1 MKHLTFILLLV
12 MTCSLAKARQ
22 DDRGYIVK
30 VGEKA
35 PNIELLFPDGTKK
48 QLKDLKGKVIMIQ
61 FTASWCG
68 VCRKEMPFI
77 EKDIWLKYKNNPAF
91 ALFGIDFKESKETTE
106 KFAKDIKIT
115 YPLLL
120 DPEGKAFYTYAAQGA
135 GVTRNIIIDKKGNI
149 AFLTRL
155 YDTKEFEEMVKV
167 IDQLLKEK

>member
-1 MKHLTFILLLV
+1 MKHLTFILLLA
-12 MTCSLAKARQ
+12 MTYSLAKAQQ

-77 EKDIWLKYKNNPAF
+77 EKDIWLKYKNNPEF
-91 ALFGIDFKESKETTE
+91 AL
-106 KFAKDIKIT
+106 FAKDIKIT

-155 YDTKEFEEMVKV
+155 YDPKEFEEMVKV
-167 IDQLLKEK
+167 IDKLLKEK